1 MPRFVNR
8 MLCCGALFLA
18 AALAAGGAPRDD
30 VRTFT
35 VSYGPDARQ
44 SFDVYAPANATKAP
58 IIFMVHGGAWMI
70 GDKTNRRT
78 VENKVAHWV
87 PRGFVVISANYRML
101 PEADPLEQ
109 ARDVALG
116 VAAAQREARTWG
128 ADGDK
133 LVLMG
138 RSAGAHLVT
147 LLASSRE
154 LRAEAK
160 LAPWLGTVSLDTGTH
175 DVVDTMEQPHP
186 RLYDRAF
193 GTDPSFWREVS
204 PLHQLERG
212 AAPFLLVCSTRRSD
226 SCPPGDSLAA
236 RARGLGIR
244 AEVLGKD
251 FSHAEINALL
261 GEDAAYTAAVDAFL
275 ASLDPEVA
283 TRLDARAP

>member
-1 MPRFVNR
+1 MPRLVKR
-8 MLCCGALFLA
+8 TLCCGALAIVATLA
-18 AALAAGGAPRDD
+18 AVGAPRD
-30 VRTFT
+30 VRPFG

-44 SFDVYAPANATKAP
+44 WFDVYAPANAANAP
-58 IIFMVHGGAWMI
+58 IIFMVHGGAWII

-101 PEADPLEQ
+101 PEANPLEQ
-109 ARDVALG
+109 ARDVGRA
-116 VAAAQREARTWG
+116 VAVAQRDARKWG
-128 ADGDK
+128 ADADK

-138 RSAGAHLVT
+138 HSAGAHLVT
-147 LLASSRE
+147 LLAASPE

-175 DVVDTMEQPHP
+175 DVVATMENPHP

-204 PLHQLERG
+204 PLAQLERG

-226 SCPPGDSLAA
+226 SCPQGDAFAA
-236 RARGLGIR
+236 KARELGIR
-244 AEVLGKD
+244 AEVLKKD
-251 FSHAEINALL
+251 FTHAEINALL
-261 GEDAAYTAAVDAFL
+261 GEGAAYTAAVDTFL
-275 ASLDPEVA
+275 ASLDAEVA
-283 TRLDARAP
+283 ARLSTRAP

>member
-1 MPRFVNR
+1 MPRFVKR
-8 MLCCGALFLA
+8 TLCCGALALA
-18 AALAAGGAPRDD
+18 ATLAAGGAPRD
-30 VRTFT
+30 VRTLT

-44 SFDVYAPANATKAP
+44 SFDVYAPADAAGAP
-58 IIFMVHGGAWMI
+58 IIFMVHGGAWII

-101 PEADPLEQ
+101 PDADPLEQ
-109 ARDVALG
+109 ARDVARA
-116 VAAAQREARTWG
+116 VATAQREARTWG
-128 ADGDK
+128 ADADK

-138 RSAGAHLVT
+138 HSAGAHLVT
-147 LLASSRE
+147 LLASSHE

-175 DVVDTMEQPHP
+175 DVVDTMERPHP

-204 PLHQLERG
+204 PLAQLERG

-226 SCPPGDSLAA
+226 SCPQGDTLAA
-236 RARGLGIR
+236 KARELGIR
-244 AEVLGKD
+244 AEVLRKD

-261 GEDAAYTAAVDAFL
+261 GEEPAYTAAVDEFL
-275 ASLDPEVA
+275 ASLDAAVA
-283 TRLDARAP
+283 ARLNAHAP

>member
-1 MPRFVNR
+1 MPHFVNR
-8 MLCCGALFLA
+8 TLCCGALALA
-18 AALAAGGAPRDD
+18 AALAAHGAPRD
-30 VRTFT
+30 VRTFS
-35 VSYGPDARQ
+35 VSYGPDSRQ
-44 SFDVYAPANATKAP
+44 SFDVYAPTDATNAP
-58 IIFMVHGGAWMI
+58 MIFMVHGGAWII

-101 PEADPLEQ
+101 PDADPLEQ
-109 ARDVALG
+109 ARDVALA
-116 VAAAQREARTWG
+116 VATAQREARTWG
-128 ADGDK
+128 ADADK

-138 RSAGAHLVT
+138 HSAGAHLVT
-147 LLASSRE
+147 LLAASPE

-160 LAPWLGTVSLDTGTH
+160 LTPWLGTVSLDTGTH
-175 DVVDTMEQPHP
+175 DVVETMQGQHP

-204 PLHQLERG
+204 PLEQLERG

-226 SCPPGDSLAA
+226 SCPQGDAFAA
-236 RARGLGIR
+236 KARGLGVR

-275 ASLDPEVA
+275 ASLDADVSA
-283 TRLDARAP
+283 RLNARAP